1 MKSTGHVNSNFIIGI
16 NYKYVSQS
24 MTTNTTRSKVCIIR
38 KMRII
43 RLRELA
49 GVQQSS
55 ITYAYISVSIK

>member
-16 NYKYVSQS
+16 NYKYVFQS
-24 MTTNTTRSKVCIIR
+24 MTTNTTRGNVC
-38 KMRII
+38 MI